1 MTNETF
7 TTHIT
12 FTSGDTLREEPIAAD
27 KLGSTIMRLCEG
39 PAAAM
44 GIIKEVKIV
53 DGNDL
58 ICVHIKGR
66 NIVYPLPLSRR
77 QYKARKAQTTNA
89 TLENQLTKLA
99 QNQA

>member
-12 FTSGDTLREEPIAAD
+12 FTSGDTHKEEPITAD

-44 GIIKEVKIV
+44 GIIEEAKIV
-53 DGNDL
+53 DENDL

-66 NIVYPLPLSRR
+66 NIVYPLSLSRR
-77 QYKARKAQTTNA
+77 QYKARKAQTPNA
-89 TLENQLTKLA
+89 TLENQLTNLA
-99 QNQA
+99 QKQA